1 MKTMHLV
8 LVALVALLAAA
19 LLVSC
24 TKTDDKIAA
33 RIGSGG
39 LTVKAVKDDYLS
51 ISPAAR
57 PDLKTID
64 EKEAFVK
71 DLVAK
76 EILRS
81 EARTRGIAATPD
93 IGQIR
98 SNAMSRMA
106 WQAYY
111 EDMVSS
117 KVAVTEKDLQDLY
130 AKQKDTYHIGWILLR
145 SKTLAAELAKRL
157 AQGEDFG
164 ALAATY
170 SLDQSRSQNGDIGT
184 RTLGTMPAPVEA
196 ELVKMSPGQ
205 TSGVIPFDTYYFI
218 VKLYEKAQQEQPSF
232 EEAREGLNAIAKGSA
247 ENARQRELAVQL
259 RKDYELAF
267 NSAVVDLVVAKVNA
281 LYQSPTAPL
290 GQVPEFTDEELDRE
304 MVRWKGGAWK
314 VRNFAESMGSL
325 RDFMRPGY
333 GADRDGIESLV
344 SDFVTGE
351 FWKAEMT
358 SKGYDKRPEVVRAGD
373 RAAEEAMV
381 TMLHDNLVKDV
392 TLDPEMI
399 KAFYE
404 ENKTQMVTEPSVRVA
419 VIVSA
424 DSVESAKI
432 YDQLMGGANF
442 EALAKAQS
450 VDRAT
455 APNGGELM
463 RAIYKQEMEQFPDF
477 QRLVDGMAV
486 GSFSAPLAV
495 PPGFGPAGYMVVKL
509 LERIEAKQMA
519 LEEIQDLLG
528 ERVLQLEQ
536 DKVFGEWLRGK
547 MEELKVE
554 IYPDALNA
562 VDFAKLKTE
571 GA

>member
-1 MKTMHLV
+1 MKKIHLV
-8 LVALVALLAAA
+8 LVGLVALLAAA

-24 TKTDDKIAA
+24 TKTDDKLAA
-33 RIGSGG
+33 RIGGGG

-76 EILRS
+76 EILRT
-81 EARTRGIAATPD
+81 EARTSGIAATPE
-93 IGQIR
+93 ISQIR
-98 SNAMSRMA
+98 SNAMSRRA

-117 KVAVTEKDLQDLY
+117 KVAVTDKDLQDLY
-130 AKQKDTYHIGWILLR
+130 ARQKDTYHIGWILLR
-145 SKTLAAELAKRL
+145 SRTLAAELAKRI

-164 ALAATY
+164 ALAAVY
-170 SLDQSRSQNGDIGT
+170 SLDQSRSQNGDIGA
-184 RTLGTMPAPVEA
+184 RTLGTMPPPVEA

-205 TSGVIPFDTYYFI
+205 VSGVLPFDTYYFI
-218 VKLYEKAQQEQPSF
+218 VKLYEKAEQQQPSF
-232 EEAREGLNAIAKGSA
+232 EEAREGLNAIAKASA
-247 ENARQRELAVQL
+247 ENARQRELAVQM

-267 NSAVVDLVVAKVNA
+267 NGAAMDLIVAKTNA
-281 LYQSPTAPL
+281 LYQSSTAAL

-304 MVRWKGGAWK
+304 MVRWKGGVWK
-314 VRNFAESMGSL
+314 VRNYVESLASL

-333 GADRDGIESLV
+333 GADRDGVESLV
-344 SDFVTGE
+344 SDFATGE
-351 FWKAEMT
+351 FWKAEIT
-358 SKGYDKRPEVVRAGD
+358 NKGYDKRPEVVRAGD

-392 TLDPEMI
+392 KLDPEKI
-399 KAFYE
+399 KTFYE
-404 ENKTQMVTEPSVRVA
+404 ENKAQMMTEPAVRVA
-419 VIVSA
+419 VIVSE

-432 YDQLMGGANF
+432 YDQLGGGAKF
-442 EALAKAQS
+442 EALAEAKSA
-450 VDRAT
+450 DRST

-463 RAIYKQEMEQFPDF
+463 RPIYKQEMEQFPDF

-486 GSFSAPLAV
+486 GSFSAPVAV

-509 LERIEAKQMA
+509 LERIEAKQMP
-519 LEEIQDLLG
+519 LEDVQGLLG
-528 ERVLQLEQ
+528 ERVLQMEQ
-536 DKVFGEWLRGK
+536 DKVFAEWLRSK

-562 VDFAKLKTE
+562 VDFAKLKSE